1 MHGDIISL
9 MCGIVYLAAIPSSFI
24 LLQIY
29 SIANL
34 NDCSWGTRQAGDGGA
49 KTKTPL
55 DKLMDTVKGC
65 MCKDDEEQVKAENK
79 PTDKPTDKPTYKTT
93 YKTLEFKT
101 KKGEGHIS
109 AVVDRTLTQN
119 IDNSQDGGIRAI
131 LKNDEVYR
139 RNTSVT
145 QIIFNT
151 SWIKSSQSP
160 HFFQNDPAFGTL
172 SSPET
177 KFWSGMVD
185 NQQGE
190 LRNFKNDEELKRKN
204 QELTD
209 EMDNFR
215 DKMFGYF
222 LYINLVWIICCT
234 LAQNYR
240 LNH

>member
-1 MHGDIISL
+1 MKKYRKRFAADRIRT
-9 MCGIVYLAAIPSSFI
+9 CYLRLKEYPAQP
-24 LLQIY
+24 
-29 SIANL
+29 
-34 NDCSWGTRQAGDGGA
+34 DCWGTRQAGGGDA
-49 KTKTPL
+49 KTKTPV
-55 DKLMDTVKGC
+55 DRAMDTVKGW
-65 MCKDDEEQVKAENK
+65 MGKNNEEPVSAPVVEVDA
-79 PTDKPTDKPTYKTT
+79 DKPT

-101 KKGEGHIS
+101 KKGKEHIS
-109 AVVDRTLTQN
+109 AVSDRIFIQKL
-119 IDNSQDGGIRAI
+119 DNSQDGGIRAI

-145 QIIFNT
+145 LIIFNT

-190 LRNFKNDEELKRKN
+190 IRNFKNDEELKRKN

-215 DKMFGYF
+215 DKLFGYF
-222 LYINLVWIICCT
+222 FYINLVWIICCT